1 MTKSKIFTHINTCL
15 LILFIFI
22 LLISIS
28 IPANAGTPKVG
39 VTTSFPQDLSPG
51 ENSQLD
57 VKVSEISGGD
67 WMKDVTVMI
76 TVSPSD
82 GIYLKRNIESVARI
96 DKLSDAYFS
105 FPINILE
112 TAPSGDKVIQITVQY
127 YEMDLFN
134 IDTYGPYYVTEIASF
149 YVKDQYGLI
158 SISSSPNSASV
169 YLDGVYKG
177 VAPITLKKIP
187 IGSHTI
193 KLTKSGYNDVSK
205 TVTVS
210 SGKNSLISESL
221 SEQTGTISLS
231 SSPSGVSVYLDGK
244 YKGATPLI
252 LNGIPIGSHT
262 IKLTKSGYNDFSK
275 TVTVSSGKNSL
286 ISESL
291 SEQTGIISLSSSP
304 SGASVY
310 LDGKYKGTTPLILNG
325 IPIGSHTIKLTKSG
339 YNDFSKTVTV
349 SSDKNS
355 LISESLSEQTGIIS
369 LSSSPS
375 GVSVYL
381 DGKSKGTTP
390 LILNGIPI
398 GSHTIKLTKSGY
410 NDVFKTVTVS
420 SGKTSSISKNL
431 SLNPILPIGAFLVLF
446 LLFIGIIRAKKSK
459 KNPSH
464 NNTQKSSKNTE
475 SLKNIP
481 VQQQKK
487 PETKQTTQPPIKTK
501 EQKNRISTKS
511 AFSYRGATI
520 IHKVK
525 IENPTQ
531 EPISDIKVHLFVP
544 DVFLLKDKEK
554 SIPILDSGESKTV
567 TFDIRPSGE
576 CGDCNV
582 SGTVNYY
589 DYSKKKR
596 QEIDLETKSLSII
609 CPLLHINEISTKDWR
624 NVVSSLVRTEEATRD
639 ISMPAETL
647 FNMTSRVIEDMNMF
661 MLDPVATS
669 TPEMFNGVAR
679 FYGVGIKDLKYAAQ
693 VEVVGGAKKAK
704 IILKAW
710 AEKEDALTGFYHGM
724 LDEIEKRV
732 QVKGYINENMIQNF
746 YHYGDNIGTQ
756 VKDSFVQRSNIGT
769 NSKTCPQCNIEC
781 DMNERFC
788 FECGSKLE

>member
-221 SEQTGTISLS
+221 SEQTGIISLS

-244 YKGATPLI
+244 
-252 LNGIPIGSHT
+252 S
-262 IKLTKSGYNDFSK
+262 
-275 TVTVSSGKNSL
+275 
-286 ISESL
+286 
-291 SEQTGIISLSSSP
+291 
-304 SGASVY
+304 
-310 LDGKYKGTTPLILNG
+310 KGTTPLILNG

-339 YNDFSKTVTV
+339 YNDVSKTVTV
-349 SSDKNS
+349 SSGKNS

>member
-221 SEQTGTISLS
+221 SEQTG
-231 SSPSGVSVYLDGK
+231 
-244 YKGATPLI
+244 
-252 LNGIPIGSHT
+252 
-262 IKLTKSGYNDFSK
+262 
-275 TVTVSSGKNSL
+275 
-286 ISESL
+286 
-291 SEQTGIISLSSSP
+291 IISLSSSP

-310 LDGKYKGTTPLILNG
+310 LDGKY
-325 IPIGSHTIKLTKSG
+325 
-339 YNDFSKTVTV
+339 
-349 SSDKNS
+349 
-355 LISESLSEQTGIIS
+355 
-369 LSSSPS
+369 
-375 GVSVYL
+375 
-381 DGKSKGTTP
+381 KGTTP